1 MVRHPTIE
9 EINMSRQYGSS
20 SWRKKVELA
29 LAGFAFTAMTAMI
42 IGGTFGMLFPGGTIQ
57 A

>member
-1 MVRHPTIE
+1 VCHRVD
-9 EINMSRQYGSS
+9 SS
-20 SWRKKVELA
+20 AARLAA

-42 IGGTFGMLFPGGTIQ
+42 IGGTVGMLFPSGTIQ